1 MNCFDEAV
9 PKIPAPASEATVT
22 LSLAHEVVATSRDE
36 FAVAFRRDVAA
47 SLGVDEGAVFVL
59 TTSADP
65 TAVDFSV
72 AGAGDVAG
80 ILRESGLSTTHLT
93 YRRRRGWRQDVPTPV
108 AGGRLRGDALLGT
121 AAG

>member
-1 MNCFDEAV
+1 M
-9 PKIPAPASEATVT
+9 T
-22 LSLAHEVVATSRDE
+22 LSLAHEFVATSRGAFD
-36 FAVAFRRDVAA
+36 VAFRRDVAA
-47 SLGVDEGAVFVL
+47 SLGVSEGAVIVT

-65 TAVDFSV
+65 TVVNFSV
-72 AGAGDVAG
+72 AGAADVAG

-93 YRRRRGWRQDVPTPV
+93 HFNGGATVDKTIDVPTPV